1 MHDSSITLTH
11 NEKQMRRVSLLCS
24 TCSHLHALTELHNT
38 QGSQEKCYQA
48 PDVPGPTQT
57 ALQRRGPQ
65 FSSGADCYL
74 MYENTN
80 RKYLGTLFIVVNWIE
95 RSPLVGLH
103 TYCIVLRTP
112 NANDTDLVRLTFKL
126 SNPLGCCEGLLEIDG
141 RASTAEWCCSLLSER
156 LLTCQLKVCCFNLH
170 LLSDLTFS
178 FLASLHRIAFS
189 LDPLFNNFQ
198 NLPLSSSDEG
208 MLRRANIYS
217 LVLKKS

>member
-1 MHDSSITLTH
+1 MLPGSRCARAHTNSSTASRSTIL
-11 NEKQMRRVSLLCS
+11 QWGRLLF
-24 TCSHLHALTELHNT
+24 NVW
-38 QGSQEKCYQA
+38 KYN
-48 PDVPGPTQT
+48 P
-57 ALQRRGPQ
+57 
-65 FSSGADCYL
+65 
-74 MYENTN
+74 
-80 RKYLGTLFIVVNWIE
+80 KYLGTLFIVVNWIE

-178 FLASLHRIAFS
+178 FLTSLHRIAFS

-198 NLPLSSSDEG
+198 NLSLSSSDEG

-217 LVLKKS
+217 LVLKNLRTKPHCLQ